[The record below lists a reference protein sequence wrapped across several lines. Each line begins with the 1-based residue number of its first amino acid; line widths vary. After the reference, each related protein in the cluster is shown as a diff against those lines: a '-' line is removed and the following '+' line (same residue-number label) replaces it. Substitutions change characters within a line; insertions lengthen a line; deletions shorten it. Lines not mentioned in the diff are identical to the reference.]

1 VLLTTTWASAKEE
14 ETRMNVASILRQKG
28 RAVTTASPSAPL
40 LEIANKLA
48 QKRIGAIVVVG
59 AGGEVVGIVSE
70 RDIIRMIGSEGPACL
85 SRPVSESMT
94 RAVVSC
100 HEDDTLDE
108 LMSLMTERRFRHL
121 PVVTDGALVGIISIG
136 DVVKHHVAEV
146 EMEATAM
153 REYIT
158 HS

>member
-1 VLLTTTWASAKEE
+1 
-14 ETRMNVASILRQKG
+14 MNVASILRQKG
-28 RAVTTASPSAPL
+28 RAVTTASPTTTL
-40 LEIANKLA
+40 LDIANKLA
-48 QKRIGAIVVVG
+48 AKRIGAIVVVG
-59 AGGEVVGIVSE
+59 AGGEVVGIISE
-70 RDIIRMIGSEGPACL
+70 RDIIRMLGADGPSCL

-94 RAVVSC
+94 RDVVSC
-100 HEDDTLDE
+100 GEGDTLE
-108 LMSLMTERRFRHL
+108 EVMAMMTARRFRHL

-136 DVVKHHVAEV
+136 DVVKHHIAEV

>member
-1 VLLTTTWASAKEE
+1 
-14 ETRMNVASILRQKG
+14 MNVAAILRQKG
-28 RAVTTASPSAPL
+28 RAVTTASPTMTL
-40 LEIANKLA
+40 VEVANKLA
-48 QKRIGAIVVVG
+48 AKRIGAIVVVG
-59 AGGEVVGIVSE
+59 ARGEVVGIVSE
-70 RDIIRMIGSEGPACL
+70 RDIVRALASAGADCL
-85 SRPVSESMT
+85 TRPVSEVMT
-94 RAVVSC
+94 REVVTSR
-100 HEDDTLDE
+100 ETDTLDE
-108 LMSLMTERRFRHL
+108 LMAMMTARRFRHL

>member
-1 VLLTTTWASAKEE
+1 
-14 ETRMNVASILRQKG
+14 MNVATILRQKG
-28 RAVTTASPSAPL
+28 RAVTTASPQATL

-48 QKRIGAIVVVG
+48 AKRIGAIVIVG
-59 AGGEVVGIVSE
+59 TGGEVSGIVSE
-70 RDIIRMIGSEGPACL
+70 RDIIRVIGSKGPECL

-94 RAVVSC
+94 RQVITCS
-100 HEDDTLDE
+100 EEDTLDE
-108 LMSLMTERRFRHL
+108 LMRSMTEGRFRHL

>member
-1 VLLTTTWASAKEE
+1 
-14 ETRMNVASILRQKG
+14 MNVAAILKYKG
-28 RAVTTASPSAPL
+28 RAVTTAGPHTTL
-40 LEIANKLA
+40 LEIADRLSA
-48 QKRIGAIVVVG
+48 KRIGAIVVVG
-59 AGGEVVGIVSE
+59 ARGEVAGIVSE
-70 RDIIRMIGSEGPACL
+70 RDIIRALAEQGAACL
-85 SRPVSESMT
+85 TGPVSDIMT
-94 RAVVSC
+94 KHVVTC
-100 HEDDTLDE
+100 QETDTLDE
-108 LMSLMTERRFRHL
+108 LMAMMTARRFRHL